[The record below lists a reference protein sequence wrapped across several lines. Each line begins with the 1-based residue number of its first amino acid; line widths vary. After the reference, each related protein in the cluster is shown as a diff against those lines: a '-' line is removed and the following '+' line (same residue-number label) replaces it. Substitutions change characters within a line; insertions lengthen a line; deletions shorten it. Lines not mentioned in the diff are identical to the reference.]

1 MESLERYRLTS
12 ADIILHRCPACGHGM
27 HGATGGHDNNF
38 SYTLPYPHRADCPVR
53 ARIAYH
59 EQTGLSLRTATALA
73 LIETDHG

>member
-1 MESLERYRLTS
+1 MESLKLTS
-12 ADIILHRCPACGHGM
+12 AEHHCPECGHDL
-27 HGATGGHDNNF
+27 HGATYIKV
-38 SYTLPYPHRADCPVR
+38 SEKLLSWPRPHRADCPVR

>member
-12 ADIILHRCPACGHGM
+12 ADIILHRCPECGPVDLWG
-27 HGATGGHDNNF
+27 
-38 SYTLPYPHRADCPVR
+38 HRADCPVR